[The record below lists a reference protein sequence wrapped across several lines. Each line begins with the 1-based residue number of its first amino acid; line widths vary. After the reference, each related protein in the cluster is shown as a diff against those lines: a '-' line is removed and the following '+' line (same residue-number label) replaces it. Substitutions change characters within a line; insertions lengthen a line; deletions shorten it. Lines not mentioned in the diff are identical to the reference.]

1 MVSNRYKDTIPLDLD
16 LDTSLAPSQLATLS
30 TIITHR
36 TIRSFHNTPLP
47 SSTLP
52 ILLVSAQSASTSS
65 MLQTYSILA
74 IRDSAHKAAVAQLSG
89 NQPFLHSAPLFLI
102 FCADLA
108 RIASLVT
115 KNKTLGKPL
124 EKFDM
129 LLTASIGTSIAGQNA
144 AIAAEALGLGISY
157 VGGVRNHA
165 AELSELLRLPPRV
178 FSLFGIAVGY
188 ADTSVEEGV
197 KPRLPMSEMLHL
209 ETWDDSEQERNVERY
224 DEVLGRHYHRYLNVG
239 RNHWSEFV
247 ARWHADG
254 GLEGR
259 EHVRGVL
266 EGQGFGLE

>member
-1 MVSNRYKDTIPLDLD
+1 MGSHQEPIPTLSKMVSNRYKDTIPLDLD

-30 TIITHR
+30 TILTHR
-36 TIRSFHNTPLP
+36 TIRSFHSTPLP

-52 ILLVSAQSASTSS
+52 SLLACAQSASTSS

-74 IRDSAHKAAVAQLSG
+74 IRDPAHKAAVAQLSG

-102 FCADLA
+102 FCADLIDA
-108 RIASLVT
+108 A
-115 KNKTLGKPL
+115 
-124 EKFDM
+124 
-129 LLTASIGTSIAGQNA
+129 IAGQNA
-144 AIAAEALGLGISY
+144 AIAAEALGLGVCY

-165 AELSELLRLPPRV
+165 AELTPLLRLPPRV
-178 FSLFGIAVGY
+178 FALFGIAIGY
-188 ADTSVEEGV
+188 ADSSVEEGV
-197 KPRLPMSEMLHL
+197 KPRLPMNEVLHM
-209 ETWDDSEQERNVERY
+209 ETWDNSEQERNVERY
-224 DEVLGRHYHRYLNVG
+224 DELLGRHYHRYLKVG
-239 RNHWSEFV
+239 RKHWSEFV